1 MSAGPELVLLASA
14 YPFGSESEPF
24 LEAEIEVIA
33 RRFERIY
40 MLPSHRAEGPHR
52 SVPDNVELVEMDWLD
67 EPPPGA
73 KKRALLSRD
82 AASALLGTLRVPSD
96 LRPYLASRPYLDI
109 LSRNLLK
116 LRALERFVADRHL
129 ANAIFYDYWFENSTL
144 ALALLRRSTR
154 IRTAVSRAHRFDI
167 YDEAWNGRP
176 VPFRAVKAQ
185 WLDAVF
191 PVSEFGAR
199 YLERHVPPLRG
210 KMTVE
215 RLGVRDPGRATP
227 DGTHATPL
235 VVSCASLIPRKR
247 VHLVPDVLSSLD
259 RPVRWVHLGDGP
271 ERSRVEQAASRCAS
285 HVTWEL
291 AGQLDNSAV
300 LSFYERHHVDAMLS
314 LSLSEG
320 LPVSMMEAQSYGIP
334 VVACAVHGVPE
345 IVNEDTGVLLAP
357 TATPPEMAGGLRAAL
372 ETGRFERR
380 RVRAFF
386 EEHFDARTNYN
397 AFADA
402 LIELH
407 EGPAPA
413 D

>member
-1 MSAGPELVLLASA
+1 MSAWPELVLLTSA
-14 YPFGSESEPF
+14 YPFGSQSEPF

-40 MLPSHRAEGPHR
+40 LLPSHRDEVPHR

-67 EPPPGA
+67 EPTPGA
-73 KKRALLSRD
+73 KKRALLSHD

-96 LRPYLASRPYLDI
+96 LRPYLASRLYLDI

-116 LRALERFVADRHL
+116 LRALERFVTERGL
-129 ANAIFYDYWFENSTL
+129 ASAIFYDYWFENSTL
-144 ALALLRRSTR
+144 ALALLRRSKR
-154 IRTAVSRAHRFDI
+154 IHTAVSRAHRFDI

-185 WLDAVF
+185 WLDAVY
-191 PVSEFGAR
+191 PVSEFGAG
-199 YLERHVPPLRG
+199 YLARHVPPLRG

-227 DGTHATPL
+227 ARTGSTPL

-247 VHLVPDVLSSLD
+247 VHLVPEVVSSLN

-271 ERSRVEQAASRCAS
+271 ERSRVEEAASRCAN

-291 AGQLDNSAV
+291 AGQLDNRAV
-300 LSFYERHHVDAMLS
+300 LSFYERHHVDALLS

-334 VVACAVHGVPE
+334 VVACAVQGVPE
-345 IVNEDTGVLLAP
+345 IVNGDTGVLLAP
-357 TATPPEMAGGLRAAL
+357 GATLGEMAEGLRAAL
-372 ETGRFERR
+372 ESGWFEGSQ
-380 RVRAFF
+380 VRAFF
-386 EEHFDARTNYN
+386 KAQFDATTNYN

-413 D
+413 G